1 MKNNLYF
8 SSKEIY
14 QIDKLAT
21 EKYLIPSIIL
31 MENAG
36 RLSAEFIKNFAK
48 RKKFKKV
55 IVFCGPGK
63 NGGDGFVCARY
74 LYIWEFDVKVITFV
88 DDAKYQGDVLQNYEI
103 LKRLNVKI
111 ERFNFEKIRKMI
123 DKYEVVVDAIFGIG
137 LSRPV
142 EGEYAEAIELINRSN
157 KIVFSIDIPSGLHSD
172 TGEILGTAVKAD
184 YTLSMG
190 FLKVAFRVKI
200 ARKLCGE
207 IVLLDLGYPPL
218 VIQEKLERY

>member
-1 MKNNLYF
+1 MKNNFYL
-8 SSKEIY
+8 SSKQIY

-21 EKYLIPSIIL
+21 EKYLIPSMIL

-48 RKKFKKV
+48 RKKFKKI

-74 LYIWEFDVKVITFV
+74 LYIWQFDIKVITFV
-88 DDAKYQGDVLQNYEI
+88 DKTKYQGDVLQNYEI

-111 ERFNFEKIRKMI
+111 EKFDFEKVKKIINR
-123 DKYEVVVDAIFGIG
+123 YEIVVDAIFGIG

-142 EGEYAEAIELINRSN
+142 DGECAKAIELINKSN

-172 TGEILGTAVKAD
+172 TGEILGKVVKAN

-190 FLKVAFRVKI
+190 FLKLAFMNKT
-200 ARKLCGE
+200 AKKLCGK
-207 IVLLDLGYPPL
+207 IVLIDIGYPH
-218 VIQEKLERY
+218 KLFKKI